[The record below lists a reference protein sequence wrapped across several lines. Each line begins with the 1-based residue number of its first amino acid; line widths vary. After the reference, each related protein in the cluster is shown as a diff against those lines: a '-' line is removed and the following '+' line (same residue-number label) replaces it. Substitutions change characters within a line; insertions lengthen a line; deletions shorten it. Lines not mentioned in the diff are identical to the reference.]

1 MLSKYCFVL
10 FLITGPILAQP
21 VDTLLQKN
29 NELKITELY
38 QRLENVENPTPKKT
52 EVQSEVDLKIT
63 KLMDSIILLN
73 KKIESLNKLTYMVQF
88 YLSKK
93 EVDVSKA
100 FKGLEDIAYY
110 KENDE
115 YKYTI
120 GHFEDFEK
128 AQLKRKKMIELGYKD
143 AFVLMIQNG
152 KRIN

>member
-1 MLSKYCFVL
+1 MLSRYCFVL
-10 FLITGPILAQP
+10 FLITGPCIAQP

-38 QRLENVENPTPKKT
+38 QRLENVENPTLKKT
-52 EVQSEVDLKIT
+52 EVERDLDLKIA
-63 KLMDSIILLN
+63 KLLDSIILLN

-93 EVDVSKA
+93 EVDVNKT

-110 KENDE
+110 KENDDF
-115 YKYTI
+115 KYTI
-120 GHFEDFEK
+120 GNFEDFEK